1 MKIRLLVKED
11 GYISVKSSVIACEA
25 LPYTVSYYAIIN
37 TMFEGCDPWISL
49 EYSHDGAKFSQ
60 HDYGTISV
68 TRDIDI
74 FLAND
79 MKDLCQHWS
88 LYPTR
93 EKDFINEFKELVNE
107 VIKREVLN
115 NEKEV

>member
-1 MKIRLLVKED
+1 MKIRLLIKED
-11 GYISVKSSVIACEA
+11 GYISVKSTVIACEE

-37 TMFEGCDPWISL
+37 TTFKDCDPWISL
-49 EYSHDGAKFSQ
+49 EYSHDGAKFRQ
-60 HDYGTISV
+60 YDYGTISV

-88 LYPTR
+88 LYPDK
-93 EKDFINEFKELVNE
+93 EKEFIDEFKRLVNE
-107 VIKREVLN
+107 IIKREVIN
-115 NEKEV
+115 YEEV